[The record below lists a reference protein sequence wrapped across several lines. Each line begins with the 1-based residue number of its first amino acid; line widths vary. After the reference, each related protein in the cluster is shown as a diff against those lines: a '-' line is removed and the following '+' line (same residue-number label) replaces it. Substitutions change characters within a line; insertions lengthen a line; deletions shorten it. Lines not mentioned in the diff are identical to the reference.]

1 MLDSLSNRHV
11 NNEPL
16 FRFRVAQIQHSYF
29 LEDTMKRAI
38 SLIGLLMTLA
48 IPSGLL
54 AQQAGYSQTN
64 LVSNTAGVSNTT
76 DPQLLNPWGI
86 SILPG
91 QDFWI
96 ANNNSGTST
105 LYDNLGKKD
114 TGLVVTIPGATH
126 NPNGNCSPGCPTGNV
141 SNGNGAYFNGGQF
154 IFDTEDGLIASWT
167 GTSNTAAVAFDN
179 SASGAVYKGLASLN
193 STFLLAANFNS
204 GKVDVLDR
212 NFNLTSLSGS
222 FTDPKLPAGFAPHG
236 IHVIGNQI
244 YVAYAMQDAAK
255 HDAQPGAGM
264 GQVDIFDTNGNFLS
278 TFVAAGGKLNAP
290 WGVVAA
296 PATFGEFPSAILVGN
311 FGDGTI
317 NAFDTTGK
325 FLGQLSDSSNK
336 VLVNPGLWDMVFGE
350 GGTSGDPGTL
360 YLTAGGS
367 NQPNFPAGGST
378 TAVFASV
385 VPAAAVAGPD
395 FSLSLSAPSAT
406 VKAGGSTTLTISA
419 SAVGGF
425 NSQISLT
432 CSAPAGLT
440 CSLSPSTVSP
450 GSSASSSTL
459 TVAAASTPPTGGY
472 PGMAIL
478 TPGLGLLG
486 TLITT
491 RRKRLLTRKHF
502 VGISVL
508 GLLLFVSLF
517 TLGCGGSNA
526 KAPVSS
532 QTTLT
537 VTGTSGALSHSVPVS
552 VTVN

>member
-1 MLDSLSNRHV
+1 MH
-11 NNEPL
+11 
-16 FRFRVAQIQHSYF
+16 
-29 LEDTMKRAI
+29 KAI
-38 SLIGLLMTLA
+38 SSIGLLLALA
-48 IPSGLL
+48 IPSGLQ
-54 AQQAGYSQTN
+54 AQQTGYSQTN
-64 LVSNTAGVSNTT
+64 LVSNTAGVGKTT

-86 SILPG
+86 SIFPG

-105 LYDNLGKKD
+105 LYDDQGNKGA
-114 TGLVVTIPGATH
+114 GLVVTIPVATH

-167 GTSNTAAVAFDN
+167 GASNTATVAFDN
-179 SASGAVYKGLASLN
+179 SASGAVYKGIASLN

-204 GKVDVLDR
+204 GKIDILDR
-212 NFNLTSLSGS
+212 NFKITSLTGS

-244 YVAYAMQDAAK
+244 YVAYAMQDAAE
-255 HDAQPGAGM
+255 HDAQPGTGL
-264 GQVDIFDTNGNFLS
+264 GQVDIFDTNGNFVS

-296 PATFGEFPSAILVGN
+296 PSTFGEFSGAILVGN

-325 FLGQLSDSSNK
+325 FLGQLTDSSNK
-336 VLVNPGLWDMVFGE
+336 VLVNPGLWDMVFG
-350 GGTSGDPGTL
+350 GGGPSGDPGTL
-360 YLTAGGS
+360 FLTAGGS
-367 NQPNFPAGGST
+367 NQPNFPTGGST
-378 TAVFASV
+378 TAVFASL

-395 FSLSLSAPSAT
+395 FSLNVSAPSAT
-406 VKAGGSTTLTISA
+406 VRAGGSTTLMISA

-425 NSQISLT
+425 NNQISLT
-432 CSAPAGLT
+432 CSAPTGLT
-440 CSLSPSTVSP
+440 CALSPSTIFP

-459 TVAAASTPPTGGY
+459 TLSAASTPPTGGY
-472 PGMAIL
+472 PAL
-478 TPGLGLLG
+478 AALLPRLGLFG
-486 TLITT
+486 TMLAT
-491 RRKRLLTRKHF
+491 RRRKPFTNNRLMGMSIL
-502 VGISVL
+502 S
-508 GLLLFVSLF
+508 LLLLSSLF
-517 TLGCGGSNA
+517 TLGCG
-526 KAPVSS
+526 SS
-532 QTTLT
+532 SGKQAAVASQTTTLT